1 MQSVLHEQPNPSH
14 KDTGNQKKSTS
25 QILSASFIVRPLK
38 STFLWCFAT
47 AMAKYG
53 RGGFQ
58 SSVGELDCRCRGIP
72 ILNTYIWSKFTKKW
86 IQLIGK
92 LGYEIKKTSGKTSI
106 QNLVRRRRF
115 SMF

>member
-1 MQSVLHEQPNPSH
+1 MTEKIEITDSERKLHSKASEECISV
-14 KDTGNQKKSTS
+14 
-25 QILSASFIVRPLK
+25 V
-38 STFLWCFAT
+38 FAMT
-47 AMAKYG
+47 MAKYG
-53 RGGFQ
+53 RDRFQ
-58 SSVGELDCRCRGIP
+58 SSIGELDCRCRGIP